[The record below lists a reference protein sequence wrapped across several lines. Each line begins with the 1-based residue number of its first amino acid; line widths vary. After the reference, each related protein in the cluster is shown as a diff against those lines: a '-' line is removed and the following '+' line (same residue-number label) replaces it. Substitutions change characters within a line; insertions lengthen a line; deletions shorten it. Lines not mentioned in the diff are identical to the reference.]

1 MVVEQAGQTHYI
13 VVLGYQTKQ
22 ARLDKVK
29 DIMYNHIMGKLN

>member
-1 MVVEQAGQTHYI
+1 